1 MPRWSD
7 SEDPWDDDPGLA
19 YDPED
24 VDWPDEDDEEPT
36 IPCPY
41 CRREI
46 HEDSQRCPYCEKY
59 VSEEDAPS
67 ARKPWWIIIGVVA
80 CLYVVYRWNV
90 WW

>member
-1 MPRWSD
+1 MPRWSRA
-7 SEDPWDDDPGLA
+7 EDPWEDDPGLV

-24 VDWPDEDDEEPT
+24 HDWPEEDDEEPT

-46 HEDSQRCPYCEKY
+46 HEDSQRCPYCESY
-59 VSEEDAPS
+59 VSQEDAPS
-67 ARKPWWIIIGVVA
+67 RKPWWIIVGVVA
-80 CLYVVYRWNV
+80 CLYVVYRWSV